1 MKKNSSESG
10 TEASSEVSDN
20 KAQENVRKM
29 ELCLLFGLL
38 LLFFIVVIRS
48 VIVVVGLSLNGSL
61 NNREMFT
68 SWEG

>member
-20 KAQENVRKM
+20 KARENVRKM